1 MVVVI
6 SFMADVSVLADQE
19 AAERLARTVIDEE
32 VERAR
37 AAIVARLVDL
47 GVEVTM
53 S

>member
-6 SFMADVSVLADQE
+6 TFVTDVSVLADQE
-19 AAERLARTVIDEE
+19 DAERLARAVIDEE
-32 VERAR
+32 VERTR

-53 S
+53 A